1 MYGLTI
7 GDWLLFPLYLYVIFF
22 IFKKIRIRYAHNPI
36 LFKYFTWAF
45 YTKLIFILIYTL
57 LVCYV
62 LFGDSV
68 SLFFDQGKHFLELS
82 IGDNGN
88 IGLLFTNGGKQIDA
102 LAGDG
107 YKGYLAMES
116 NYLVVKICAVLCF
129 FTFSKYLLINLIC
142 GFIAFLGSWQLF
154 KFFYGLYPQLSRP
167 IAIACMGIPSVLF
180 WSSGIS
186 KDTIC
191 IASIGFLTKSLY
203 DIVIEKRHFF
213 LNTFIALL
221 ALYLT
226 YTIKSYIVL
235 SYLPFFLGFLIFKT
249 INQTSNLLVRISFK
263 IFIPILVFVLI
274 YFFASNS
281 EDLVKEYSSEKI
293 LDSVSKTQ
301 DAFNHQAATTDG
313 SFFTLGDFGGG
324 ISDLVKL
331 APIAI
336 GTTFFRPFLWESRNP
351 IMILSAVEGLI
362 LLLFTLNLFLSKRGL
377 FMFFKQL
384 FTNSLIF
391 YCFAF
396 SIVFAIFVGISTF
409 NFGSLARYKMPCIPF
424 YFMSILIT
432 FYKANPNSRIFR

>member
-7 GDWLLFPLYLYVIFF
+7 EDWLLFPLYLYVVFF

-45 YTKLIFILIYTL
+45 YTKIIFILIYTL

-62 LFGDSV
+62 IFGDSV
-68 SLFFDQGKHFLELS
+68 SLFFEQGKHFLELS
-82 IGDNGN
+82 TGNNGN
-88 IGLLFTNGGKQIDA
+88 IGLLFTNGGKQIDE
-102 LAGDG
+102 LADNG
-107 YKGYLAMES
+107 YKGYLAIES

-129 FTFSKYLLINLIC
+129 FTFSKYLIINLIC

-154 KFFYGLYPQLSRP
+154 KFFYSLYPQLSKP

-203 DIVIEKRHFF
+203 DIVIEKRHIL

-235 SYLPFFLGFLIFKT
+235 SYLPFFFIFLIFKT
-249 INQTSNLLVRISFK
+249 INQTSNVLVKVAFK
-263 IFIPILVFVLI
+263 IFIPILVFVSVYYI
-274 YFFASNS
+274 ASNS
-281 EDLVKEYSSEKI
+281 EDMFTEYSSEKI
-293 LDSVSKTQ
+293 LESVAHTQ
-301 DAFNHQAATTDG
+301 DAFNSQAAKTDG

-324 ISDLVKL
+324 VGDLVRL

-336 GTTFFRPFLWESRNP
+336 GTTFFRPFLWESRNL
-351 IMILSAVEGLI
+351 IMVLSALEGLL
-362 LLLFTLNLFLSKRGL
+362 LLLFTLNLFISKRG
-377 FMFFKQL
+377 FFVFVKQF
-384 FTNSLIF
+384 FTNSLVF
-391 YCFAF
+391 YCFSF
-396 SIVFAIFVGISTF
+396 SVVFAVFVGISTF

-432 FYKANPNSRIFR
+432 FYKTNPNSRLFR